1 MLKKDKIVSC
11 VLFGYKN
18 WSDKNSNI
26 ITLVPI
32 ITMLLYHRIFWTLA
46 YLMSVAY
53 SKPYQL
59 SQMMRH
65 IEKPG

>member
-1 MLKKDKIVSC
+1 MLKKDKIASC
-11 VLFGYKN
+11 VLFGYTN

-46 YLMSVAY
+46 YLMPVAY
-53 SKPYQL
+53 SKPCQL